1 MRQVVQRGMLQLLR
15 AYKWAVSPM
24 FPPSCRYTPTCSEY
38 AMEAIERFG
47 VLHGGMMGAARLLRC
62 HPFVKGGYDP
72 VVKRAGEAPW
82 KSGLGDAS
90 DIRNSPGLSPGG
102 RS

>member
-1 MRQVVQRGMLQLLR
+1 
-15 AYKWAVSPM
+15 
-24 FPPSCRYTPTCSEY
+24 
-38 AMEAIERFG
+38 MEAIERFG

-62 HPFVKGGYDP
+62 HPLVKGGYDP
-72 VVKRAGEAPW
+72 VVKPASEDPW

-90 DIRNSPGLSPGG
+90 DIGNSPGLSSGG